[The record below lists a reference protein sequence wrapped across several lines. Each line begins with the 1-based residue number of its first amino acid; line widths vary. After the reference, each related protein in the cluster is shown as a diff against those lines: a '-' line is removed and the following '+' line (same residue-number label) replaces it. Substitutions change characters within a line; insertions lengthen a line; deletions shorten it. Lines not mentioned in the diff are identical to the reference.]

1 MEAIIIR
8 KPSFL
13 SNANAQLPRMS
24 SGASQGPLEVAL
36 SRSNFT
42 QTGSWSML
50 DIAKLTVQLP
60 VGMISRYAAGRVNT
74 HTVLVAEAMGMTFR
88 MGQKGRANMEQAI
101 SKLSAVSTLGNS
113 LSIGFGIEDFTR
125 DMVKSEAGAMQMGL
139 CAALK
144 ECYSHDVAIEVLL
157 EYARQTKADGQ
168 WMPSN
173 MEWRNLLD
181 ACAGCL
187 AASDFAL
194 RAEHLMQLAKGER
207 RLGAFGSLEAMPKKR
222 RGCSA
227 PKSIA
232 DALSALAR
240 LSNGRMASISL
251 AGGPD
256 AGWLA
261 AVAEWFLD
269 FKIKIIDGQSQ
280 ETLYMNHVDDQNTQ
294 VTIVYSSHIMRDT
307 GVPTSAYV
315 GETVDP
321 SSSVSRPKTS
331 TGEVQVRDRTY
342 HISLEDLGKSSLLDE
357 LDYNAHV
364 VSGRLPWKL
373 ALRLAFGSDFERLMK
388 TRNAF
393 GEAIGSAAALF
404 RAMVQAQPDIP
415 TMYLS
420 SNSGHS
426 DPSYGQGLVVFVAQ
440 QLPELSDLRKV
451 MEKTL
456 RASFSEAKRVYEA
469 SMDTLA
475 ANCLCKACQTEYHNP
490 SPSPV
495 EEEKDERDHQDE
507 KVERLS
513 DGRQIGTD
521 YLMDWDPNQYCSVLM
536 VETIIRI
543 CRYLSNTVIHV
554 PDLQPMRSGFELIYG
569 RCLEVRRSSYR
580 ARKAL
585 KYLGQFAYCVDF
597 DKDFDNEFNISE
609 RDGDR
614 EAIELNMYA
623 LLELYTGRTCRDIV
637 GSTSALWL
645 NGISAFFSVLT
656 PSHGESSDHVG
667 QIHLVPG
674 RISFEGKSYT
684 HLVDRKMSET
694 DGFMAKGGNLVR
706 PDYALEA
713 HDRFAY
719 RTINIREGSTY
730 LQCLMRFTRDIE
742 VDSGSSKL
750 SVGPSALA
758 AILAKRRGLVHCNSS
773 RTGRKCPPLP
783 DISGKEYGEPHRWVE
798 YKHKRKLI
806 MIMKPC
812 PGMDALATIAF
823 LASSCSQC
831 WTYIVDSQ
839 CESCCIRAAIT
850 NDRRERRK
858 FCFVYV
864 S

>member
-1 MEAIIIR
+1 
-8 KPSFL
+8 
-13 SNANAQLPRMS
+13 MS
-24 SGASQGPLEVAL
+24 SGTSQGPLEVAL

-60 VGMISRYAAGRVNT
+60 VGMISKYAAGRVNT

-294 VTIVYSSHIMRDT
+294 VTIVYSSQLMQDS
-307 GVPTSAYV
+307 GAPTPAYV
-315 GETVDP
+315 GRDVDL
-321 SSSVSRPKTS
+321 SSSVSRPNTS
-331 TGEVQVRDRTY
+331 TGKVSVRDKTY
-342 HISLEDLGKSSLLDE
+342 NISLEDLGKSFLKDD

-364 VSGRLPWKL
+364 VSGRLPWKS

-393 GEAIGSAAALF
+393 GEAIGSAAVLF

-415 TMYLS
+415 TRYLS

-426 DPSYGQGLVVFVAQ
+426 DSSYGQGLVAFVVQ
-440 QLPELSDLRKV
+440 QLPELSDLRNI
-451 MEKTL
+451 MEKAL
-456 RASFSEAKRVYEA
+456 RFSSSKARRVYEA

-475 ANCLCKACQTEYHNP
+475 ANCHCQACRTDPEP
-490 SPSPV
+490 SLSPF
-495 EEEKDERDHQDE
+495 EEDNEQRDHPDE
-507 KVERLS
+507 NMERLS
-513 DGRQIGTD
+513 DGSQIGSD
-521 YLMDWDPNQYCSVLM
+521 GPMDWDPNQHCFVVM

-543 CRYLSNTVIHV
+543 CRYLSNMVIHV

-569 RCLEVRRSSYR
+569 QCLDARRSGYN
-580 ARKAL
+580 AEQAL
-585 KYLGQFAYCVDF
+585 EELGQFAYCVDF
-597 DKDFDNEFNISE
+597 DNDFSIG
-609 RDGDR
+609 RRGADG
-614 EAIELNMYA
+614 EAIELKMYA
-623 LLELYTGRTCRDIV
+623 LLELYTGRTCREIV

-656 PSHGESSDHVG
+656 PSHGESSGHVG

-674 RISFEGKSYT
+674 RISFEGKTYT
-684 HLVDRKMSET
+684 HLVDRKMSGT
-694 DGFMAKGGNLVR
+694 DGFMAMGGSLVR
-706 PDYALEA
+706 TDYALEA
-713 HDRFAY
+713 HDRFAHK
-719 RTINIREGSTY
+719 TINIREGSTY
-730 LQCLMRFTRDIE
+730 LQCLMRFTRDVE
-742 VDSGSSKL
+742 VDSGSSTL

-758 AILAKRRGLVHCNSS
+758 DILAKRRGLVHCNSS
-773 RTGRKCPPLP
+773 RTGSKCPPLP

-806 MIMKPC
+806 IIMKPC
-812 PGMDALATIAF
+812 PGMHALATIAF
-823 LASSCSQC
+823 LASSWDQC

-839 CESCCIRAAIT
+839 CESCCIRAAIA

-858 FCFVYV
+858 FCFVYI